1 MRKIVLL
8 IGLILMASTSLVAQ
22 KFPKVILSGDYPDPS
37 IMRDGKDYY
46 MTHSPFYYMPGFL
59 IWHSQDLMNWEPVC
73 RVMPEYDGSAMAP
86 DLLKYGDT
94 FYIYYPAAGTN
105 WVIWAKDIKGPWSK
119 PVDLKVSGIDP
130 GHIVD
135 KQGNRYLYVDKGEV
149 IRLTEDGLST
159 IGKKQKVYEGWLYPD
174 KWDTECMCLESPKLN
189 YHNGYYYLTSAQGG
203 TAGPATSH
211 MVVSARSKS
220 IMGPWENSPYNPVV
234 HTYSATDNWWSKGH
248 GTLIDDVN
256 GNWWIV
262 YHAYAKGY
270 HTLGRQTLIEPIEW
284 TADGWYRTK
293 STATSIKP
301 DKQIKHGIEL
311 SDDFNEA
318 NLGLQWTF
326 WKEYVPKALT
336 FDNGTLWMKAKGR
349 TPADGRL
356 LLTTA
361 EDKNYETQVEINIG
375 NGNTGGLVLFYN
387 ENAYAGVVSD
397 GKKFIVY
404 QNASKQLEL
413 PNELGKRFIAKI
425 HNQGNNL
432 RIMVSKDSK
441 EWITLAENVD
451 VSQMHHNN
459 YHGFYALRIG
469 LLSAGKGRAGFK
481 QFRYKNAV
489 PQEKDMSAYLMVF
502 HKDETHGLYMA
513 VSRDGY
519 TFTAMNDGE
528 PVIAGDTIAYQ
539 RGIRDPHIYRGP
551 DGAFYLAMTDLHVF
565 AKRDGYRE
573 TEWERDRNMYGWG
586 NNYGLVLMKS
596 WDLVNWKRAN
606 IRFDKL
612 TAGLSEIGCAWAPE
626 VTYDEKKGKL
636 MIYYTMRFRNEA
648 NKLYYVYVNDDFDT
662 IESLPQI
669 LFEYPN
675 EGVSAID
682 GDITKVGDKYH
693 LFYVAHDGPA
703 GIKQAV
709 SDRANGDY
717 EYDPRWYDFEPKAC
731 EAPTVWKRIGE
742 DKWVLMYDVY
752 SVTPHN
758 FGFIETS
765 DFVNFKNLGRFN
777 EGVMKTTNYNAPKHG
792 AVIHLTTEEADNLEK
807 YWQKNKRKY
816 VSTAS
821 IQKNPIIQGYYA
833 DPEVMYSEK
842 TGRYYIYPTCDGIPN
857 WGSTQFKAFSSSDLV
872 NWKEEGGILDLKN
885 VSWAKKNAWAPSII
899 EKKQADGNYKY
910 YYYFTAEK
918 QIGVAISDHPT
929 GPFIDSGKPLIG
941 RELPKGMPRGQ
952 NIDPEDVFTDPVS
965 GNTYLYWGNYYMAV
979 CELNDDMVSVK
990 PNTTRILIGHDAHYS
1005 EAAHVFYRNGYYYFT
1020 WSKNDTRSTEYEVRY
1035 VRSKSPVGPIN
1046 PAESQVVIC
1055 KKPEQGIYA
1064 TGHHSVVQVPGKD
1077 EWYIV
1082 YHRFKFPDA
1091 VTKGRDAGYHR
1102 EVCIDKLE
1110 FNTDGTIKKVV
1121 PTL

>member
-1 MRKIVLL
+1 MKKCILL
-8 IGLILMASTSLVAQ
+8 FLFTLMNWSFYAQ
-22 KFPKVILSGDYPDPS
+22 EYPKVIIPGDYPDPS
-37 IMRDGKDYY
+37 IIRDGEDYY
-46 MTHSPFYYMPGFL
+46 MTHSPFYYAPGFL
-59 IWHSQDLMNWEPVC
+59 IWHSRDLVNWEPVC
-73 RVMPEYDGSAMAP
+73 RALTDWKGSAMAP
-86 DLLKYGDT
+86 DLVKYKDK

-105 WVIWAKDIKGPWSK
+105 WVIWANDIQGTWSK
-119 PVDLKVSGIDP
+119 PVDLKIGGIDP
-130 GHIVD
+130 GHIAD
-135 KQGNRYLYVDKGEV
+135 ENGNRYLYVNEGEV
-149 IRLTEDGLST
+149 IRLTDDGLAT
-159 IGKKQKVYEGWLYPD
+159 IGEKKAVYTGWEYPQKWN
-174 KWDTECMCLESPKLN
+174 TECMCLESPKLN
-189 YHNGYYYLTSAQGG
+189 YRDGYYYMTSAQGG

-211 MVVSARSKS
+211 MVVAARSKS
-220 IMGPWENSPYNPVV
+220 PLGPWENSPYNPIV
-234 HTYSATDNWWSKGH
+234 HTYSSRDNWWSKGH
-248 GTLIDDVN
+248 GTLIDDIN

-284 TADGWYRTK
+284 TTDGWYRTQT
-293 STATSIKP
+293 TATPIRS

-311 SDDFNEA
+311 SDDFSEA
-318 NLGLQWTF
+318 SLGLQWTF
-326 WKEYVPKALT
+326 WKEYAPKSLT
-336 FDNGTLWMKAKGR
+336 LDNGTLCIKAKGS
-349 TPADGRL
+349 TPANGRL

-361 EDKNYETQVEINIG
+361 EDKNYETQVEINTG
-375 NGNTGGLVLFYN
+375 NGNTAGLILFYN
-387 ENAYAGVVSD
+387 EKAYAGVVSD

-404 QNASKQLEL
+404 QNTNKQLEL

-432 RIMVSKDSK
+432 RIMVSKDNK
-441 EWITLAENVD
+441 EWTTLAENVD

-469 LLSAGKGRAGFK
+469 LLSTGKGSAGFK

-519 TFTAMNDGE
+519 TFTALNDAE

-573 TEWERDRNMYGWG
+573 TEWERDGKMYGWG
-586 NNYGLVLMKS
+586 NNRGLVLMKS

-626 VTYDEKKGKL
+626 VTYNEKQGKL

-648 NKLYYVYVNDDFDT
+648 NKLYYVYVNDEFDT

-675 EGVSAID
+675 EDVSAID

-693 LFYVAHDGPA
+693 LFYVAHDGTA

-709 SDRANGDY
+709 SNRVNGDY
-717 EYDPRWYDFEPKAC
+717 EYAPRWYDFEPKAC

-777 EGVMKTTNYNAPKHG
+777 EGVMKTTNYSAPKHG
-792 AVIHLTTEEADNLEK
+792 AVIHLTAEEADKLEK
-807 YWQKNKRKY
+807 YWQKNKRKF
-816 VSTAS
+816 VPMTSV
-821 IQKNPIIQGYYA
+821 
-833 DPEVMYSEK
+833 EVAQNN
-842 TGRYYIYPTCDGIPN
+842 RDG
-857 WGSTQFKAFSSSDLV
+857 
-872 NWKEEGGILDLKN
+872 E
-885 VSWAKKNAWAPSII
+885 
-899 EKKQADGNYKY
+899 
-910 YYYFTAEK
+910 
-918 QIGVAISDHPT
+918 
-929 GPFIDSGKPLIG
+929 
-941 RELPKGMPRGQ
+941 
-952 NIDPEDVFTDPVS
+952 
-965 GNTYLYWGNYYMAV
+965 
-979 CELNDDMVSVK
+979 
-990 PNTTRILIGHDAHYS
+990 
-1005 EAAHVFYRNGYYYFT
+1005 
-1020 WSKNDTRSTEYEVRY
+1020 
-1035 VRSKSPVGPIN
+1035 
-1046 PAESQVVIC
+1046 
-1055 KKPEQGIYA
+1055 
-1064 TGHHSVVQVPGKD
+1064 
-1077 EWYIV
+1077 
-1082 YHRFKFPDA
+1082 
-1091 VTKGRDAGYHR
+1091 
-1102 EVCIDKLE
+1102 
-1110 FNTDGTIKKVV
+1110 
-1121 PTL
+1121 

>member
-234 HTYSATDNWWSKGH
+234 HIYSATDNWWSKGH

-451 VSQMHHNN
+451 VSQMHYNN

-952 NIDPEDVFTDPVS
+952 NIDPDVFTDPVS

>member
-792 AVIHLTTEEADNLEK
+792 AVTL
-807 YWQKNKRKY
+807 
-816 VSTAS
+816 
-821 IQKNPIIQGYYA
+821 
-833 DPEVMYSEK
+833 
-842 TGRYYIYPTCDGIPN
+842 IPQHN
-857 WGSTQFKAFSSSDLV
+857 
-872 NWKEEGGILDLKN
+872 
-885 VSWAKKNAWAPSII
+885 
-899 EKKQADGNYKY
+899 
-910 YYYFTAEK
+910 
-918 QIGVAISDHPT
+918 
-929 GPFIDSGKPLIG
+929 
-941 RELPKGMPRGQ
+941 
-952 NIDPEDVFTDPVS
+952 
-965 GNTYLYWGNYYMAV
+965 
-979 CELNDDMVSVK
+979 
-990 PNTTRILIGHDAHYS
+990 
-1005 EAAHVFYRNGYYYFT
+1005 
-1020 WSKNDTRSTEYEVRY
+1020 
-1035 VRSKSPVGPIN
+1035 
-1046 PAESQVVIC
+1046 
-1055 KKPEQGIYA
+1055 
-1064 TGHHSVVQVPGKD
+1064 
-1077 EWYIV
+1077 
-1082 YHRFKFPDA
+1082 
-1091 VTKGRDAGYHR
+1091 
-1102 EVCIDKLE
+1102 
-1110 FNTDGTIKKVV
+1110 
-1121 PTL
+1121 

>member
-807 YWQKNKRKY
+807 YWQMNKRKY

-929 GPFIDSGKPLIG
+929 GPFIDSEKPLIG

-952 NIDPEDVFTDPVS
+952 NIDPDVFTDPVS

>member
-159 IGKKQKVYEGWLYPD
+159 IVKKQKVYEGWLYPD

-952 NIDPEDVFTDPVS
+952 NIDPDVFTDPVS

>member
-59 IWHSQDLMNWEPVC
+59 IWHSQDLMNREPVC

-952 NIDPEDVFTDPVS
+952 NIDPDVFTDPVS

>member
-885 VSWAKKNAWAPSII
+885 VSWAKKNAWA
-899 EKKQADGNYKY
+899 
-910 YYYFTAEK
+910 
-918 QIGVAISDHPT
+918 IG
-929 GPFIDSGKPLIG
+929 
-941 RELPKGMPRGQ
+941 
-952 NIDPEDVFTDPVS
+952 
-965 GNTYLYWGNYYMAV
+965 
-979 CELNDDMVSVK
+979 
-990 PNTTRILIGHDAHYS
+990 
-1005 EAAHVFYRNGYYYFT
+1005 
-1020 WSKNDTRSTEYEVRY
+1020 
-1035 VRSKSPVGPIN
+1035 
-1046 PAESQVVIC
+1046 
-1055 KKPEQGIYA
+1055 
-1064 TGHHSVVQVPGKD
+1064 
-1077 EWYIV
+1077 
-1082 YHRFKFPDA
+1082 
-1091 VTKGRDAGYHR
+1091 
-1102 EVCIDKLE
+1102 
-1110 FNTDGTIKKVV
+1110 
-1121 PTL
+1121 

>member
-952 NIDPEDVFTDPVS
+952 NIDPDVFTDPVS

-990 PNTTRILIGHDAHYS
+990 TKYNPYS
-1005 EAAHVFYRNGYYYFT
+1005 
-1020 WSKNDTRSTEYEVRY
+1020 DRS
-1035 VRSKSPVGPIN
+1035 
-1046 PAESQVVIC
+1046 
-1055 KKPEQGIYA
+1055 
-1064 TGHHSVVQVPGKD
+1064 
-1077 EWYIV
+1077 
-1082 YHRFKFPDA
+1082 
-1091 VTKGRDAGYHR
+1091 
-1102 EVCIDKLE
+1102 
-1110 FNTDGTIKKVV
+1110 
-1121 PTL
+1121 